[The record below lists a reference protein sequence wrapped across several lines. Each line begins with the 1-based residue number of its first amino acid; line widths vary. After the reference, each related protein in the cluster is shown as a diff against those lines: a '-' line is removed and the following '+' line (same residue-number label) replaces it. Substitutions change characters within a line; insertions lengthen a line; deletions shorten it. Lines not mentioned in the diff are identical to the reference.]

1 MNKADKLLKE
11 WSEFS
16 WSTSDFQNYD
26 DECWVD
32 CNTYREYCKE
42 FTTLMKDTIKYVEN
56 LKENK

>member
-42 FTTLMKDTIKYVEN
+42 FTTLM
-56 LKENK
+56 